1 MRVGRRPSRYY
12 LKALNTAG
20 ANFTSASPVLTQPKV
35 STIPPTSSRYIE
47 RDLHCLLDYFAFHNL
62 RAYCKTI
69 NHSRSRKVE
78 FGAFPYLDTA
88 GPHCSLDECENV
100 VDLTP
105 KRWTWQRWSS
115 AAKKKGSR
123 TMKKSKFSEEQI
135 IGILREA
142 FKLVIACDQ
151 FIARQSCS
159 VRIWHGKLNNVA
171 ETK

>member
-1 MRVGRRPSRYY
+1 MTFLELAEKVVREENRPLTPEEIWQFACAKKYDAAVGAQGKTPWASIGAQLYVSVKIDPNSQWMRVGRRPSRYY

-78 FGAFPYLDTA
+78 FGEWVHPDMVGVYF
-88 GPHCSLDECENV
+88 SLDDWENV

-105 KRWTWQRWSS
+105 KRWT
-115 AAKKKGSR
+115 
-123 TMKKSKFSEEQI
+123 
-135 IGILREA
+135 
-142 FKLVIACDQ
+142 
-151 FIARQSCS
+151 
-159 VRIWHGKLNNVA
+159 
-171 ETK
+171 